1 MSLMIKICGQTGED
15 GITAAVDAGADAI
28 GFVFHS
34 PSLRNIEPVR
44 AEILSSAFMPANVLR
59 VAVTL
64 HPSQALVDE
73 VLAEFT
79 PDVWQTDAAD
89 FDSLQLPAT
98 IARWPV
104 WRSGGALP
112 DAPPLHLLFEAAAS
126 GAGIQADW
134 TVAAGLARRCGLVL
148 GGGLLAANVGAAI
161 AMVRPYGVDV
171 SSGVEREPGV
181 KDPALIRR
189 FIDAARAAERRLTA

>member
-1 MSLMIKICGQTGED
+1 MSLLIKICGQTGEE

-28 GFVFHS
+28 GFVFHPPS
-34 PSLRNIEPVR
+34 PRNIEPVR
-44 AEILSSAFMPANVLR
+44 AAILAAAFVPEKVLR

-89 FDSLQLPAT
+89 FNSLQLPAT

-104 WRSGGALP
+104 WRTGSALP
-112 DAPPLHLLFEAAAS
+112 DALPRRLLFEAAAS
-126 GAGIQADW
+126 GAGIEADW
-134 TVAAGLARRCGLVL
+134 TVAAGLARRCGLIL
-148 GGGLLAANVGAAI
+148 GGGLRAANVGAAI
-161 AMVRPYGVDV
+161 AKVRPYGVDV
-171 SSGVEREPGV
+171 SSGVESEPGV
-181 KDPALIRR
+181 KDPAMVRG
-189 FIDAARAAERRLTA
+189 FIEAARAAERRLTA

>member
-1 MSLMIKICGQTGED
+1 MSLLIKICGQTGEE

-34 PSLRNIEPVR
+34 PSPRNMEPVR
-44 AEILSSAFMPANVLR
+44 AAILAAAFVPENVLR

-64 HPSQALVDE
+64 HPSQALVDD

-89 FDSLQLPAT
+89 FKSLQLPAT

-104 WRSGGALP
+104 WRTGSALP
-112 DAPPLHLLFEAAAS
+112 DELPPKLLFEAAAS

-134 TVAAGLARRCGLVL
+134 TVAAGLARRCGLIL
-148 GGGLLAANVGAAI
+148 GGGLGAENVGAAI

-171 SSGVEREPGV
+171 SSGVESEPGV
-181 KDPALIRR
+181 KDPAMVRG
-189 FIDAARAAERRLTA
+189 FIEAARAAERRLTA

>member
-1 MSLMIKICGQTGED
+1 MSVLTKICGQTGED
-15 GITAAVDAGADAI
+15 GITAAVEAGADAI
-28 GFVFHS
+28 GFVFHAPS
-34 PSLRNIEPVR
+34 PRNIEPRR
-44 AEILSSAFMPANVLR
+44 AAVLASALLPANVLR

-89 FDSLQLPAT
+89 FDAITMPAS

-112 DAPPLHLLFEAAAS
+112 VTPPSRLLFESAAS

-134 TVAAGLARRCGLVL
+134 SVAAGLAKRCGLIL
-148 GGGLLAANVGAAI
+148 GGGLNVENVGAAI

-171 SSGVEREPGV
+171 SSGVERRPGV
-181 KDPALIRR
+181 KDPAMIRG
-189 FIDAARAAERRLTA
+189 FIEAVRAADRRLTA

>member
-1 MSLMIKICGQTGED
+1 MSLLIKICGQTGEE

-34 PSLRNIEPVR
+34 PSPRNMEPVR
-44 AEILSSAFMPANVLR
+44 AAILAAAFVPENVLR

-64 HPSQALVDE
+64 HPSQALVDD

-89 FDSLQLPAT
+89 FKSLQLPAT

-104 WRSGGALP
+104 WRTGGALP
-112 DAPPLHLLFEAAAS
+112 DELPPKLLFEAAAS

-134 TVAAGLARRCGLVL
+134 TVAAGLARRCGLIL
-148 GGGLLAANVGAAI
+148 GGGLGAANVGAAI

-171 SSGVEREPGV
+171 SSGVESEPGV
-181 KDPALIRR
+181 KDPAMIRA
-189 FIDAARAAERRLTA
+189 FIEAARAAERRLTA

>member
-1 MSLMIKICGQTGED
+1 MSLLIKICGQTGEE

-34 PSLRNIEPVR
+34 PSPRNMEPVR
-44 AEILSSAFMPANVLR
+44 AAILAAAFVPENVLR

-89 FDSLQLPAT
+89 FKSLQLPAT

-104 WRSGGALP
+104 WRTGSALP
-112 DAPPLHLLFEAAAS
+112 DELPPKLLFEAAAS

-134 TVAAGLARRCGLVL
+134 TVAAGLARRCGLIL
-148 GGGLLAANVGAAI
+148 GGGLRAANVGAAI

-171 SSGVEREPGV
+171 SSGVESEPGV
-181 KDPALIRR
+181 KDPAMVRG
-189 FIDAARAAERRLTA
+189 FIEAARAAERRLTA

>member
-1 MSLMIKICGQTGED
+1 MIKICGQTGED

-44 AEILSSAFMPANVLR
+44 AAILASAFMPANVLR

-79 PDVWQTDAAD
+79 PDVWQTDALD

-104 WRSGGALP
+104 WRSGSALP
-112 DAPPLHLLFEAAAS
+112 DAPPSRLLFEAAAS
-126 GAGIQADW
+126 GVGIQADW
-134 TVAAGLARRCGLVL
+134 IAAANLARRCGLIL
-148 GGGLLAANVGAAI
+148 GGGLFAANVGAAI
-161 AMVRPYGVDV
+161 ATVRPFGVDV
-171 SSGVEREPGV
+171 SSGVEREPGF
-181 KDPALIRR
+181 KDPAMIRG
-189 FIDAARAAERRLTA
+189 FIEAARAAERRMTA

>member
-1 MSLMIKICGQTGED
+1 MSLLIKICGQTGEE

-34 PSLRNIEPVR
+34 PSPRNMEPVR
-44 AEILSSAFMPANVLR
+44 AAILAAAFVPENVLR

-64 HPSQALVDE
+64 HPSQALVDD

-89 FDSLQLPAT
+89 FKSLQLPAT

-104 WRSGGALP
+104 WRTGSALP
-112 DAPPLHLLFEAAAS
+112 DSLPPQLLYEAAAS

-134 TVAAGLARRCGLVL
+134 TVAAGLARRCGLIL
-148 GGGLLAANVGAAI
+148 GGGLGAANVGAAI

-171 SSGVEREPGV
+171 SSGVESEPGV
-181 KDPALIRR
+181 KDPAMVRG
-189 FIDAARAAERRLTA
+189 FIEAARAAERRLTA

>member
-1 MSLMIKICGQTGED
+1 MSLLIKICGQTGEE

-34 PSLRNIEPVR
+34 PSPRNMEPVR
-44 AEILSSAFMPANVLR
+44 AAILAAAFVPENVLR

-64 HPSQALVDE
+64 HPSQALVDD

-89 FDSLQLPAT
+89 FKSLQLPAT

-104 WRSGGALP
+104 WRTGSALP
-112 DAPPLHLLFEAAAS
+112 DELPPKLLFEAAAS

-134 TVAAGLARRCGLVL
+134 TVAAGLERRCGLIL
-148 GGGLLAANVGAAI
+148 GGGLRAANVGAAI

-171 SSGVEREPGV
+171 SSGVESEPGV
-181 KDPALIRR
+181 KDPAMVRG
-189 FIDAARAAERRLTA
+189 FIEAARAAERRLTA